1 MNDCSA
7 KSKLPAPLIYLS
19 KTGNYRSIK
28 EPDLLRAEAIGALGD
43 LVALLARSRSLEIN
57 ELREEYDELW
67 HHLSRVRKRYSL
79 II

>member
-1 MNDCSA
+1 MTKA
-7 KSKLPAPLIYLS
+7 EALLLLAEKP
-19 KTGNYRSIK
+19 SIK
-28 EPDLLRAEAIGALGD
+28 EPDLLRAEEAIGALGD
-43 LVALLARSRSLEIN
+43 SVALLVRSRSLEIN